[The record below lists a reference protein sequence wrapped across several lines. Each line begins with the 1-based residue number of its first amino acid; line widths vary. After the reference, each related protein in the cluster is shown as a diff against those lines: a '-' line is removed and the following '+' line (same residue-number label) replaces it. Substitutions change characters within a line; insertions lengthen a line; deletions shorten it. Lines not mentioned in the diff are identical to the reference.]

1 MTDRL
6 VTKPPTLD
14 EPLYQVVPN
23 NLRVRAM
30 TKADFDTVVQV
41 VDQWWSGPIA
51 VLAHPVF
58 FYELGKHARVVED
71 IAPSHGSNGKFVGFL
86 LGFIVPSDDE
96 KAAVGYVHLVGVHPD
111 YRRKGVARALYNE
124 FTQSCIGMGCR
135 HLKAITTPGNE
146 GSFRFHQA
154 LGWQAHDEDDYAG
167 PHRRRM
173 VLTKT
178 L

>member
-1 MTDRL
+1 MTERL

-14 EPLYQVVPN
+14 EPLQATVPP

-30 TKADFDTVVQV
+30 TKKDFDTVVQV

-58 FYELGKHARVVED
+58 FYELGRHARVVED
-71 IAPSHGSNGKFVGFL
+71 VANNSKFVGFL
-86 LGFIVPSDDE
+86 LGFIRAADGDE
-96 KAAVGYVHLVGVHPD
+96 PAVGYIHLVGVHPD

-124 FTQSCIGMGCR
+124 FTQSALTSGCR
-135 HLKAITTPGNE
+135 QLKAITTHGNE
-146 GSFRFHQA
+146 GSLRFHQA
-154 LGWQAHDEDDYAG
+154 LGWQAHEDEHYAG
-167 PHRRRM
+167 PNRKRQ